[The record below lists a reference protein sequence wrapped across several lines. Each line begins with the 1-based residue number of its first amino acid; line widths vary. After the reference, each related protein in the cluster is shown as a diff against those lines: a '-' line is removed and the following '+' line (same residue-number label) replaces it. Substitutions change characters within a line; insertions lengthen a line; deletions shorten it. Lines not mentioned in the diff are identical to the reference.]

1 MLKIRKIKESEK
13 YNLPKIIPPL
23 FWINSDSGTNYFM
36 CYRSLTKFIDYTN
49 KYMCVAQYNKKLIG
63 TECWIC
69 LDLTNGWIDNYDQP
83 FFCWIFNSKEEAEK
97 RYQKHKNNKKLAT
110 LKKPVKCIVIEK
122 VNIKVFYEDIKNFYQ
137 DFYEDSSID

>member
-83 FFCWIFNSKEEAEK
+83 FFAGFLILKK
-97 RYQKHKNNKKLAT
+97 KLKNN
-110 LKKPVKCIVIEK
+110 
-122 VNIKVFYEDIKNFYQ
+122 IKNTKTIKNWQ
-137 DFYEDSSID
+137 L

>member
-97 RYQKHKNNKKLAT
+97 QYQKHKVNNLVLAA
-110 LKKPVKCIVIEK
+110 LKKPAKYIITET
-122 VNIKVFYEDIKNFYQ
+122 IKFI
-137 DFYEDSSID
+137 DFYDDCYYKF